1 MHVIGI
7 DLEGV
12 LIPEIWE
19 NLAKKTN
26 IKELELTTKDIPD
39 YQELMKNRI
48 EVLKKKNIKAKELF
62 SIAKSIRPFKGA
74 EKFLSE
80 SN

>member
-48 EVLKKKNIKAKELF
+48 EVLKKKKY
-62 SIAKSIRPFKGA
+62 KSQRTFFNSK
-74 EKFLSE
+74 KY
-80 SN
+80 